1 MSARDPIPVIPPDW
15 FKKTPE
21 NAMIWNPLSRGW
33 RWLFGGPY
41 QPPGQ
46 DAAPY
51 ARVSW
56 RELRRCYLHVQDAV
70 PYAWHVE
77 EPKELTAKLMQ
88 LQLVEQARALADL
101 PVLVPALKKLN
112 IGCGPNPLDGWVNV
126 DLAPHSSDVAR
137 MDATGQFPWPNDT
150 FSHVFS
156 EHMIEHVELDGARNM
171 IRECYR
177 VLRPG
182 GRIRIVT
189 PDRDFL
195 TALLKQ
201 PLSQLQRDYIHWSCH
216 HFAPEETTPC
226 AAVVVEFF
234 PRLWG
239 HQHIFDRGELWAEM
253 CKSGFTEPVMCE
265 LRESPDPELCD
276 LENEARMPPG
286 FLRLESM
293 IIEAVKPN
301 A

>member
-1 MSARDPIPVIPPDW
+1 
-15 FKKTPE
+15 
-21 NAMIWNPLSRGW
+21 MIAWPTIHCSWQLLREGW
-33 RWLFGGPY
+33 MWLFGGPY
-41 QPPGQ
+41 RPP
-46 DAAPY
+46 
-51 ARVSW
+51 
-56 RELRRCYLHVQDAV
+56 VQDAV

-77 EPKELTAKLMQ
+77 EPKELIAKLMQ

-101 PVLVPALKKLN
+101 PVLVPAKKLA
-112 IGCGPNPLDGWVNV
+112 IGVGPHPLPGWVNV
-126 DLAPHSSDVAR
+126 DLAPHSSDVVR

-201 PLSQLQRDYIHWSCH
+201 PLSQLQRDYIRWSCH
-216 HFAPEETTPC
+216 HFAPEETSPC

-265 LRESPDPELCD
+265 LGASMDPELCN

-293 IIEAVKPN
+293 TIEAVKPQ
-301 A
+301 